1 MTPESFRAIFES
13 SIGTPTP
20 LKQLHAAAHD
30 RGSVWSREQ
39 LHLLLSC
46 LDDWRVE
53 KVGDDWVVHRAGRS
67 LEEELEDA
75 IVAAVQSQG
84 GKPLPAAVVMSL
96 LPSKFTTSEAQVRK
110 LVKKSSRLQVVGPG
124 LIYPKTVTQTRTI
137 DE

>member
-1 MTPESFRAIFES
+1 MTPETYKSITDAI
-13 SIGTPTP
+13 GADATP
-20 LKQLHAAAHD
+20 LNQLHAAARD
-30 RGSVWSREQ
+30 RGSVWSIEQ

-53 KVGDDWVVHRAGRS
+53 KSGDDWVVHRAGRS
-67 LEEELEDA
+67 LEEELADA

-110 LVKKSSRLQVVGPG
+110 LAKDSSRLQIVGPG
-124 LIYPKTVTQTRTI
+124 LIAIRKGVQ
-137 DE
+137 

>member
-1 MTPESFRAIFES
+1 MTPETYK
-13 SIGTPTP
+13 SITDGIGADAMP
-20 LKQLHAAAHD
+20 LKQLHAAARD
-30 RGSVWSREQ
+30 RGSVWSIEQ

-53 KVGDDWVVHRAGRS
+53 KSGDDWVVHRAGRS

-110 LVKKSSRLQVVGPG
+110 LAKESSRLLVLGPG
-124 LIYPKTVTQTRTI
+124 LISAKSGGLQ
-137 DE
+137 